1 MTDVKYKNYKS
12 GSKPTDDKAGLLA
25 LMKSKELNHIP
36 VISKSYINL
45 RIKKKDGQ
53 VEKWI
58 KEYIGKIKEKYS
70 DYNWKNAPVFEGY
83 IQLHDRYTKKK
94 GIPSSSAGL
103 IDFVLE
109 KGSVPKIN
117 TFVDIYN
124 VVSSFTG
131 ISIGAHDIDKLEGI
145 PKLDIIK
152 QDMQFKMIGGGKD
165 GVAIKGEYGYID
177 EKGILCRMDIK
188 QCDRTKVTEDT
199 KQVLMIFQGNP
210 YLGCD
215 DLEKGIRMLDEI
227 ITSSYM
233 DRHRSP
239 PLHFACS
246 I

>member
-1 MTDVKYKNYKS
+1 MTDIKLKNYKS
-12 GSKPTDDKAGLLA
+12 GSRSDDDKTCSLE
-25 LMKSKELNHIP
+25 LMKSKKLDHIP

-45 RIKKKDGQ
+45 RIQKKDRQ

-70 DYNWKNAPVFEGY
+70 DHNWKSTPVFEGY
-83 IQLHDRYTKKK
+83 VQLHDLYTEKK

-103 IDFVLE
+103 IDFILG

-131 ISIGAHDIDKLEGI
+131 ISIGAHDIDKLEGT

-165 GVAIKGEYGYID
+165 GVARKGEYGYID

-199 KQVLMIFQGNP
+199 KQVLMIFQGQT
-210 YLGCD
+210 YLGYN
-215 DLEKGIRMLDEI
+215 DLKTGARMLDKAISELL
-227 ITSSYM
+227 YG
-233 DRHRSP
+233 
-239 PLHFACS
+239 
-246 I
+246 